1 MTLSK
6 WLPLSLGF
14 PITQAFMCRKGHEVE
29 VSANTLRA
37 AALGRGPVYQSSPRS
52 ADRRDI
58 LPELKEAV

>member
-14 PITQAFMCRKGHEVE
+14 PITQAFVCRKGPEAE
-29 VSANTLRA
+29 VSANTLHA
-37 AALGRGPVYQSSPRS
+37 AALERGPAYQSSARS